1 MFAGL
6 FKRLKYGKIKESVKY
21 AIPVKENYSYILCYE
36 LTENDEILFQVKT
49 IDLSAS
55 SKIINFGK
63 KEIAF
68 EEFVLLHYLKS
79 DKVLNGV

>member
-21 AIPVKENYSYILCYE
+21 AIPVKGNYSYILSYE

-49 IDLSAS
+49 IDLSTS
-55 SKIINFGK
+55 SKIFNFGK
-63 KEIAF
+63 KKITF
-68 EEFVLLHYLKS
+68 EEFTFLHYINS
-79 DKVLNGV
+79 YNVLNGV